1 LRVKHWEVRV
11 LVEETHGEVV
21 VLVPEGRLVMGGPAE
36 EFEKRVQDLFA
47 EGKRAVITDL
57 HRVTQVDSTGIR
69 GFVRGHTTA
78 QKVKGRFALCEQQ
91 YSVQLVLEITRLNTL
106 LDMHPSLQDA
116 LESMPG
122 GK

>member
-1 LRVKHWEVRV
+1 VRV

-36 EFEKRVQDLFA
+36 EFEKRVQDLFG
-47 EGKRAVITDL
+47 EGKRAVIADL

-78 QKVKGRFALCEQQ
+78 QKAHGRFALCEQQ

-106 LDMHPSLQDA
+106 LEMHPSLQDA
-116 LESMPG
+116 IEAMPG
-122 GK
+122 NK